1 MRGGIAMVNF
11 TQVFS
16 KVKKTN
22 LTAFLILS
30 LIVSTLLTQSVSVA
44 ATQPTQP
51 KQKVI
56 ILVAGFFNSFAPEY
70 FSDDIIQTLAKTGYT
85 VFVAEKLNPVGTIE
99 DNGERVLRIFN
110 QVHNKYPQADIT
122 ALGHSAGGLYSL
134 YAINKG
140 AYYIKNLITVSTPF
154 DGVEFIQRLRQD
166 SEIIKKLT
174 DFCFLDGLRQL
185 TKPFV
190 KNFLS
195 TIKVPSH
202 LKIYSYGGYQ
212 PVSLDVFDAANMSA
226 VLSVTDSY
234 ITGPS
239 DGIVGFNSA
248 TAVTQIPTLE
258 KTYIKINAITSSY
271 IDLEHWEQVLD
282 YRNFVLLGTPNIEL
296 VKNRQIKFYSKISNL
311 MLSL

>member
-1 MRGGIAMVNF
+1 MVNF
-11 TQVFS
+11 TQLIS
-16 KVKKTN
+16 KISLKS
-22 LTAFLILS
+22 LRSLAILSFLIP
-30 LIVSTLLTQSVSVA
+30 TLLLSAQSSA
-44 ATQPTQP
+44 ATQS

-140 AYYIKNLITVSTPF
+140 AHYIKNLITVSTPF

-258 KTYIKINAITSSY
+258 KTYIKVNAITSTY
-271 IDLEHWEQVLD
+271 VNLEHWEQVLD
-282 YRNFVLLGTPNIEL
+282 YRNFILLGTPNIEL
-296 VKNRQIKFYSKISNL
+296 VKNRQIKFYSKISEL